1 MKFSLQKLK
10 TSLGGVLLSLIIT
23 FSVGIFLVIFYLYI
37 YLPNAT
43 NHGETITVPSIEG
56 LSLTE
61 LEEFLGKRNL
71 RYAVN
76 DSSYTDDYPPL
87 TVLRQFPAPGSKIK
101 ENRVIYI
108 SLNRVTPPSVPLP
121 NLVDGSLINAE
132 AVLRGNELKRGK
144 IQLVRG
150 PFLNLV
156 KDMMYNGEKILPGTR
171 IPKGS
176 IIDLVVEDG
185 GSNTVPTPDV
195 LGYTL
200 EDAKIPIFGSNLSL
214 GQVTFVGDTIGRE
227 PKIVLKQKPGPHQNI
242 KVGDV
247 VELWIGKRGTPV
259 PAEEEIEE
267 DEDPDDGIDR

>member
-1 MKFSLQKLK
+1 MKFNIKKFSTTLGGILF
-10 TSLGGVLLSLIIT
+10 SLGAALTAGMLL
-23 FSVGIFLVIFYLYI
+23 LVFYFYM
-37 YLPNAT
+37 YLPAAT

-56 LSLTE
+56 LHLSD
-61 LEEFLGKRNL
+61 LENFLGKRNL

-76 DSSYTDDYPPL
+76 DSSYTDEHPPL
-87 TVLRQFPAPGSKIK
+87 TVLRQFPAAGSKIK

-108 SLNRVTPPSVPLP
+108 SLNRVTPPTVPMP

-156 KDMMYNGEKILPGTR
+156 KEMHYDGEKILPGTR

-176 IIDLVVEDG
+176 VIDLVVEDG

-195 LGYTL
+195 RGYTL
-200 EDAKIPIFGSNLSL
+200 EDAKIPIFGSNLNL
-214 GQVTFVGDTIGRE
+214 GEVTFVGDTAGYE
-227 PKIVLKQKPGPHQNI
+227 PKVVLKQKPAPHENI

-247 VELWIGKRGTPV
+247 VELWVGKKGTPV
-259 PAEEEIEE
+259 PEEEEE
-267 DEDPDDGIDR
+267 DQENDQEDI